1 MNGRP
6 RGSGLARLVRPSM
19 RLYFVVILLFTVAA
33 LALRYWYLAI
43 GEAAVV
49 LLLFFYTRLMSRR
62 QKKKALRYVESSVHS
77 SEDGS
82 TSALINMPMPMVIFH
97 LKDQNVLWVNE
108 LLLKLTGEREHTF
121 EYRVDELIG
130 DFSWDWLG
138 DGKTSSDQ
146 LAVIGEKK
154 YRVFGNLFRVDG
166 GIVSDDPWVMA
177 YLVDVTDYANT
188 AAEYAAS
195 RPAVAVLLLDNYEE
209 LLRNLDETEK
219 SRLLAMI
226 DQRIG
231 DWCAPAQGY
240 LCRFDR
246 DRYIFIFE
254 ERYMA
259 QFLEGRF
266 SVLDTVRRVQNAAGI
281 AATLSIGVGR
291 QGKTLA
297 DGYRFAMLGVEM
309 ATSRGGDQA
318 VVNSNMNYS
327 FYGGNTVAVDRATK
341 VKSRVMANAMGDLMD
356 EAGNI
361 LVMGHRNGDLDCI
374 GAAAGIVCIARKR
387 GKNARIVVDPE
398 QNMAGQ
404 LIRELRQQPLYRD
417 AFVSESEAQ
426 AYADSRTLLV
436 VVDTNRPDQVE
447 AESLLQSCG
456 KVAVVDHHR
465 RAADY
470 IVNANLNFHEP
481 YASSA
486 AELVTELLQYMVEP
500 KDILKIEAE
509 AVLAGIV
516 LDTKNFT
523 MRTGSRTFEA
533 AAFLRRSGS
542 DTTEVKKLFQN
553 GLENTVARYDIIRK
567 AEIYRDVVAIAACG
581 DNRDRVV
588 ASQAAD
594 ELINITGIDA
604 SFVLYGAGEGINIS
618 GRSLDQINVQVI
630 LEKLGG
636 GGNRNTAGAQIRGKS
651 LEEVE
656 AELKAAIDEFLE
668 NDMRSEGNT

>member
-1 MNGRP
+1 MSGKP
-6 RGSGLARLVRPSM
+6 RGAGLARLVRPSM
-19 RLYFVVILLFTVAA
+19 RLYFLVILVFTAA
-33 LALRYWYLAI
+33 AIALRYWYLAI
-43 GEAAVV
+43 GELAVV
-49 LLLFFYTRLMSRR
+49 LLLLFYTRLMSRR
-62 QKKKALRYVESSVHS
+62 QKKRALRYVESSVHD

-82 TSALINMPMPMVIFH
+82 TSALINMPLPMVIFH
-97 LKDQNVLWVNE
+97 LRDQNVLWVNE
-108 LLLKLTGEREHTF
+108 TLLKLTGEREHTF

-130 DFSWDWLG
+130 DFSWDWLAE
-138 DGKTSSDQ
+138 GKTSSDQ

-154 YRVFGNLFRVDG
+154 YRVFGNLFRVSG
-166 GIVSDDPWVMA
+166 NKSDDPWVMV
-177 YLVDVTDYANT
+177 YLVDVTDYADT

-195 RPAVAVLLLDNYEE
+195 RPVVAVLLLDNYEE

-226 DQRIG
+226 DHRIG
-231 DWCAPAQGY
+231 EWSAPARGY

-246 DRYIFIFE
+246 DRYVFIFD
-254 ERYMA
+254 ERYMPMY
-259 QFLEGRF
+259 LENRF
-266 SVLDTVRRVQNAAGI
+266 SILDAVRRVQNAAGI

-291 QGKTLA
+291 EAETLA
-297 DGYRFAMLGVEM
+297 DGYRFAMLGVDM

-341 VKSRVMANAMGDLMD
+341 VKSRVMASAMGDLMV

-361 LVMGHRNGDLDCI
+361 LVMGHRNADLDCI

-387 GKNARIVVDPE
+387 GRTARIVVDPE
-398 QNMAGQ
+398 QNMAKQ
-404 LIRELRQQPLYRD
+404 LIRQLKQQPLYRE
-417 AFVSESEAQ
+417 AFVSESEALSM
-426 AYADSRTLLV
+426 ADSRTLLV

-447 AESLLQSCG
+447 AESLLQICG

-553 GLENTVARYDIIRK
+553 DLQSTVARYDIIRK
-567 AEIYRDVVAIAACG
+567 AEIYRDTVAIAACG
-581 DNRDRVV
+581 ENRDRVV

-594 ELINITGIDA
+594 ELINLAGIDA
-604 SFVLYGAGEGINIS
+604 SFVLYGGEDGVNIS
-618 GRSLDQINVQVI
+618 GRSLEQINVQVI

-656 AELKAAIDEFLE
+656 AELKTAIDEFLE
-668 NDMRSEGNT
+668 NDKRTEGNT

>member
-1 MNGRP
+1 
-6 RGSGLARLVRPSM
+6 M
-19 RLYFVVILLFTVAA
+19 RMYFVVILLFTAA
-33 LALRYWYLAI
+33 AVALRYWYLAI
-43 GEAAVV
+43 GELAVV
-49 LLLFFYTRLMSRR
+49 LLLLFYTRLMSRR
-62 QKKKALRYVESSVHS
+62 QRKTALRYVESSVHDS
-77 SEDGS
+77 ADGS
-82 TSALINMPMPMVIFH
+82 TSALLHMPLPMVIFH
-97 LKDQNVLWVNE
+97 IKDQNVLWVNE

-138 DGKTSSDQ
+138 EGKTCSDK
-146 LAVIGEKK
+146 LAVIAEKK
-154 YRVFGNLFRVDG
+154 YRVFGNLFRAD
-166 GIVSDDPWVMA
+166 SDRSGDPWAMA
-177 YLVDVTDYANT
+177 YLVDVTDYADT
-188 AAEYAAS
+188 AAEYEAS
-195 RPAVAVLLLDNYEE
+195 RPVVTVLLLDNYEE

-219 SRLLAMI
+219 SRILAMI
-226 DQRIG
+226 DHRIG
-231 DWCAPAQGY
+231 EWSAPAQGY

-246 DRYIFIFE
+246 DRYVFIFE
-254 ERYMA
+254 ERYMPM
-259 QFLEGRF
+259 FLEGRF

-291 QGKTLA
+291 EGSTLA
-297 DGYRFAMLGVEM
+297 EGYRFAMLGVEM

-318 VVNSNMNYS
+318 VVNANMNYS

-341 VKSRVMANAMGDLMD
+341 VKSRVMASAMGDLMD

-361 LVMGHRNGDLDCI
+361 LVMGHRNADLDCI

-387 GKNARIVVDPE
+387 GKSARIVVDPE

-404 LIRELRQQPLYRD
+404 LIRQLQQQPLYRE

-553 GLENTVARYDIIRK
+553 ALESTVARYDIIRK
-567 AEIYRDVVAIAACG
+567 AEIYREVVAIAACG
-581 DNRDRVV
+581 ESRDRVV

-604 SFVLYGAGEGINIS
+604 SFVLYGGEDGVNIS
-618 GRSLDQINVQVI
+618 GRSLEEINVQVI

-636 GGNRNTAGAQIRGKS
+636 GGNRNTAGAQIKGKS
-651 LEEVE
+651 LDEVE

>member
-1 MNGRP
+1 MSGKP
-6 RGSGLARLVRPSM
+6 RGAGLARLVRPSM
-19 RLYFVVILLFTVAA
+19 RLYFLVILVFTAA
-33 LALRYWYLAI
+33 AIALRYWYLAI
-43 GEAAVV
+43 GELAVV
-49 LLLFFYTRLMSRR
+49 LLLLFYTRLMSRR
-62 QKKKALRYVESSVHS
+62 QKKRALRYVESSVHD

-82 TSALINMPMPMVIFH
+82 TSALINMPLPMVIFH
-97 LKDQNVLWVNE
+97 LRDQNVLWVNE
-108 LLLKLTGEREHTF
+108 TLLKLTGEREHTF

-130 DFSWDWLG
+130 DFSWDWLAE
-138 DGKTSSDQ
+138 GKTSSDQ

-154 YRVFGNLFRVDG
+154 YRVFGNLFRVSG
-166 GIVSDDPWVMA
+166 NKSDDPWGMV
-177 YLVDVTDYANT
+177 YLVDVTDYADT

-195 RPAVAVLLLDNYEE
+195 RPVVAVLLLDNYEE

-226 DQRIG
+226 DHRIG
-231 DWCAPAQGY
+231 EWSAPARGY

-246 DRYIFIFE
+246 DRYVFIFE
-254 ERYMA
+254 ERYMPLY
-259 QFLEGRF
+259 LENRF
-266 SVLDTVRRVQNAAGI
+266 SILDAVRRVQNAAGI

-291 QGKTLA
+291 EAETLA
-297 DGYRFAMLGVEM
+297 DGYRFAMLGVDM

-341 VKSRVMANAMGDLMD
+341 VKSRVMASAMGDLMV

-361 LVMGHRNGDLDCI
+361 LVMGHRNADLDCI

-387 GKNARIVVDPE
+387 GRTARIVVDPE
-398 QNMAGQ
+398 QNMAKQ
-404 LIRELRQQPLYRD
+404 LIRQLKQQPLYRE
-417 AFVSESEAQ
+417 AFVSESEALSM
-426 AYADSRTLLV
+426 ADSRTLLV

-447 AESLLQSCG
+447 AESLLQICG

-553 GLENTVARYDIIRK
+553 DLQSTVARYDIIRK
-567 AEIYRDVVAIAACG
+567 AEIYRDTVAIAVCG
-581 DNRDRVV
+581 ENRDRVV

-594 ELINITGIDA
+594 ELINLAGIDA
-604 SFVLYGAGEGINIS
+604 SFVLYGGEDGVNIS
-618 GRSLDQINVQVI
+618 GRSLEQINVQVI

-636 GGNRNTAGAQIRGKS
+636 GGNRNTAGAQIRGRS

-656 AELKAAIDEFLE
+656 AELKTAIDEFLE
-668 NDMRSEGNT
+668 NDK

>member
-1 MNGRP
+1 MSGKP
-6 RGSGLARLVRPSM
+6 RGAGLARLVRPSM
-19 RLYFVVILLFTVAA
+19 RLYFLVILVFTAA
-33 LALRYWYLAI
+33 AIALRYWYLAI
-43 GEAAVV
+43 GELAVV
-49 LLLFFYTRLMSRR
+49 LLLLFYTRLMSRR
-62 QKKKALRYVESSVHS
+62 QKKRALRYVESSVHD

-82 TSALINMPMPMVIFH
+82 TSALINMPLPMVIFH
-97 LKDQNVLWVNE
+97 LRDQNVLWVNE
-108 LLLKLTGEREHTF
+108 TLLKLTGEREHTF

-130 DFSWDWLG
+130 DFSWDWLAE
-138 DGKTSSDQ
+138 GKTSSDQ

-154 YRVFGNLFRVDG
+154 YRVFGNLFRVSG
-166 GIVSDDPWVMA
+166 NKSDDPWGMV
-177 YLVDVTDYANT
+177 YLVDVTDYADT

-195 RPAVAVLLLDNYEE
+195 RPVVAVLLLDNYEE

-226 DQRIG
+226 DHRIG
-231 DWCAPAQGY
+231 EWSAPARGY

-246 DRYIFIFE
+246 DRYVFIFE
-254 ERYMA
+254 ERYMPLY
-259 QFLEGRF
+259 LENRF
-266 SVLDTVRRVQNAAGI
+266 SILDAVRRVQNAAGI

-291 QGKTLA
+291 EAETLA
-297 DGYRFAMLGVEM
+297 DGYRFAMLGVDM

-341 VKSRVMANAMGDLMD
+341 VKSRVMASAMGDLMV

-361 LVMGHRNGDLDCI
+361 LVMGHRNADLDCI

-387 GKNARIVVDPE
+387 GRTARIVVDPE
-398 QNMAGQ
+398 QNMAKQ
-404 LIRELRQQPLYRD
+404 LIRQLKQQPLYRE
-417 AFVSESEAQ
+417 AFVSESEALSM
-426 AYADSRTLLV
+426 ADSRTLLV

-447 AESLLQSCG
+447 AESLLQICG

-470 IVNANLNFHEP
+470 IANANLNFHEP

-553 GLENTVARYDIIRK
+553 DLQSTVARYDIIRK
-567 AEIYRDVVAIAACG
+567 AEIYRDTVAIAVCG
-581 DNRDRVV
+581 ENRDRVV

-594 ELINITGIDA
+594 ELINLAGIDA
-604 SFVLYGAGEGINIS
+604 SFVLYGGEDGVNIS
-618 GRSLDQINVQVI
+618 GRSLEQINVQVI

-636 GGNRNTAGAQIRGKS
+636 GGNRNTAGAQIRGRS

-656 AELKAAIDEFLE
+656 AELKTAIDEFLE
-668 NDMRSEGNT
+668 NDKRTEGNT

>member
-1 MNGRP
+1 MSGKP
-6 RGSGLARLVRPSM
+6 RGAGLARLVRPSM
-19 RLYFVVILLFTVAA
+19 RLYFLVILVFTAA
-33 LALRYWYLAI
+33 AIALRYWYLAI
-43 GEAAVV
+43 GELAVV
-49 LLLFFYTRLMSRR
+49 LLLLFYTRLMSRR
-62 QKKKALRYVESSVHS
+62 QKKRALRYVESSVHD

-82 TSALINMPMPMVIFH
+82 TSALINMPLPMVIFH
-97 LKDQNVLWVNE
+97 LRDQNVLWVNE
-108 LLLKLTGEREHTF
+108 TLLKLTGEREHTF

-130 DFSWDWLG
+130 DFSWDWLAE
-138 DGKTSSDQ
+138 GKTSSDQ

-154 YRVFGNLFRVDG
+154 YRVFGNLFRVSG
-166 GIVSDDPWVMA
+166 NKSDDPWGMV
-177 YLVDVTDYANT
+177 YLVDATDYADT

-195 RPAVAVLLLDNYEE
+195 RPVVAVLLLDNYEE

-226 DQRIG
+226 DHRIG
-231 DWCAPAQGY
+231 EWSAPARGY

-246 DRYIFIFE
+246 DRYVFIFE
-254 ERYMA
+254 ERYMPLY
-259 QFLEGRF
+259 LENRF
-266 SVLDTVRRVQNAAGI
+266 SILDAVRRVQNAAGI

-291 QGKTLA
+291 EAETLA
-297 DGYRFAMLGVEM
+297 DGYRFAMLGVDM

-341 VKSRVMANAMGDLMD
+341 VKSRVMASAMGDLMV

-361 LVMGHRNGDLDCI
+361 LVMGHRNADRDCI

-387 GKNARIVVDPE
+387 GRTARIVVDPE
-398 QNMAGQ
+398 QNMAKQ
-404 LIRELRQQPLYRD
+404 LIRQLKQQPLYRE
-417 AFVSESEAQ
+417 AFVSESEALSM
-426 AYADSRTLLV
+426 ADSRTLLV

-447 AESLLQSCG
+447 AESLLQICG

-553 GLENTVARYDIIRK
+553 DLQSTVARYDIIRK
-567 AEIYRDVVAIAACG
+567 AEIYRDTVAIAVCG
-581 DNRDRVV
+581 ENRDRVV

-594 ELINITGIDA
+594 ELINLAGIDA
-604 SFVLYGAGEGINIS
+604 SFVLYGGEDGVNIS
-618 GRSLDQINVQVI
+618 GRSLEQINVQVI

-636 GGNRNTAGAQIRGKS
+636 GGNRNTAGAQIRGRS

-656 AELKAAIDEFLE
+656 AELKTAIDEFLE
-668 NDMRSEGNT
+668 NDK

>member
-1 MNGRP
+1 MSGKP
-6 RGSGLARLVRPSM
+6 RGAGLARLVRPSM
-19 RLYFVVILLFTVAA
+19 RLYFLVILVFTAA
-33 LALRYWYLAI
+33 AIALRYWYLAI
-43 GEAAVV
+43 GELAVV
-49 LLLFFYTRLMSRR
+49 LLLLFYTRLMSRR
-62 QKKKALRYVESSVHS
+62 QKKRALRYVESSVHD

-82 TSALINMPMPMVIFH
+82 TSALINMPLPMVIFH
-97 LKDQNVLWVNE
+97 LRDQNVLWVNE
-108 LLLKLTGEREHTF
+108 TLLKLTGEREHTF

-130 DFSWDWLG
+130 DFSWDWLAE
-138 DGKTSSDQ
+138 GKTSSDQ

-154 YRVFGNLFRVDG
+154 YRVFGNLFRVSG
-166 GIVSDDPWVMA
+166 NKSDDPWVMV
-177 YLVDVTDYANT
+177 YLVDVTDYADT

-195 RPAVAVLLLDNYEE
+195 RPVVAVLLLDNYEE

-226 DQRIG
+226 DHRIG
-231 DWCAPAQGY
+231 EWSAPARGY

-246 DRYIFIFE
+246 DRYVFIFE
-254 ERYMA
+254 ERYMPLY
-259 QFLEGRF
+259 LENRF
-266 SVLDTVRRVQNAAGI
+266 SILDAVRRVQNAAGI

-291 QGKTLA
+291 EAETLA
-297 DGYRFAMLGVEM
+297 DGYRFAMLGVDM

-341 VKSRVMANAMGDLMD
+341 VKSRVMASAMGDLMV

-361 LVMGHRNGDLDCI
+361 LVMGHRNADLDCI

-387 GKNARIVVDPE
+387 GRTARIVVDPE
-398 QNMAGQ
+398 QNMAKQ
-404 LIRELRQQPLYRD
+404 LIRQLKQQPLYRE
-417 AFVSESEAQ
+417 AFVSESEALSM
-426 AYADSRTLLV
+426 ADSRTLLV

-447 AESLLQSCG
+447 AESLLQICG

-553 GLENTVARYDIIRK
+553 DLQSTVARYDIIRK
-567 AEIYRDVVAIAACG
+567 AEIYRDTVAIAACG
-581 DNRDRVV
+581 ENRDRVV

-594 ELINITGIDA
+594 ELINLAGIDA
-604 SFVLYGAGEGINIS
+604 SFVLYGGEDGVNIS
-618 GRSLDQINVQVI
+618 GRSLEQINVQVI

-656 AELKAAIDEFLE
+656 AELKTAIDEFLE
-668 NDMRSEGNT
+668 NDKRTEGNT

>member
-1 MNGRP
+1 MSGKP
-6 RGSGLARLVRPSM
+6 RGAGLARLVRPSM
-19 RLYFVVILLFTVAA
+19 RLYFLVILVFTAA
-33 LALRYWYLAI
+33 AIALRYWYLAI
-43 GEAAVV
+43 GELAVV
-49 LLLFFYTRLMSRR
+49 LLLLFYTRLMSRR
-62 QKKKALRYVESSVHS
+62 QKKRALRYVESSVHD

-82 TSALINMPMPMVIFH
+82 TSALINMPLPMVIFH
-97 LKDQNVLWVNE
+97 LRDQNVLWVNE
-108 LLLKLTGEREHTF
+108 TLLKLTGEREHTF

-130 DFSWDWLG
+130 DFSWDWLAE
-138 DGKTSSDQ
+138 GKTSSDQ

-154 YRVFGNLFRVDG
+154 YRVFGNLFRVSG
-166 GIVSDDPWVMA
+166 NKSDDPWGMV
-177 YLVDVTDYANT
+177 YLVDVTDYADT

-195 RPAVAVLLLDNYEE
+195 RPVVAVLLLDNYEE

-226 DQRIG
+226 DHQIG
-231 DWCAPAQGY
+231 EWSAPARGY

-246 DRYIFIFE
+246 DRYVFIFE
-254 ERYMA
+254 ERYMPLY
-259 QFLEGRF
+259 LENRF
-266 SVLDTVRRVQNAAGI
+266 SILDAVRRVQNAAGI

-291 QGKTLA
+291 EAETLA
-297 DGYRFAMLGVEM
+297 DGYRFAMLGVDM

-341 VKSRVMANAMGDLMD
+341 VKSRVMASAMGDLMV

-361 LVMGHRNGDLDCI
+361 LVMGHRNADLDCI

-387 GKNARIVVDPE
+387 GRTARIVVDPE
-398 QNMAGQ
+398 QNMAKQ
-404 LIRELRQQPLYRD
+404 LIRQLKQQPLYRE
-417 AFVSESEAQ
+417 AFVSESEALSM
-426 AYADSRTLLV
+426 ADSRTLLV

-447 AESLLQSCG
+447 AESLLQICG

-553 GLENTVARYDIIRK
+553 DLQSTVARYDIIRK
-567 AEIYRDVVAIAACG
+567 AEIYRDTVAIAVCG
-581 DNRDRVV
+581 ENRDRVV

-594 ELINITGIDA
+594 ELINLAGIDA
-604 SFVLYGAGEGINIS
+604 SFVLYGGEDGVNIS
-618 GRSLDQINVQVI
+618 GRSLEQINVQVI

-636 GGNRNTAGAQIRGKS
+636 GGNRNTAGAQIRGRS

-656 AELKAAIDEFLE
+656 AELKTAIDEFLE
-668 NDMRSEGNT
+668 NDKRTEGNT

>member
-1 MNGRP
+1 MKGKP
-6 RGSGLARLVRPSM
+6 GGKGIARLVRPSM
-19 RLYFVVILLFTVAA
+19 RLYFLVILVFTAA
-33 LALRYWYLAI
+33 AIALRYWYLAI
-43 GEAAVV
+43 GELAVV
-49 LLLFFYTRLMSRR
+49 LLLLFYTRLMSRR
-62 QKKKALRYVESSVHS
+62 QKKRALRYVESSVHD

-82 TSALINMPMPMVIFH
+82 TSALINMPLPMVIFH
-97 LKDQNVLWVNE
+97 LRDQNVLWVNE
-108 LLLKLTGEREHTF
+108 TLLKLTGEREHTF

-130 DFSWDWLG
+130 DFSWDWLAE
-138 DGKTSSDQ
+138 GKTNSDQ

-154 YRVFGNLFRVDG
+154 YRVFGNLFRVSG
-166 GIVSDDPWVMA
+166 NKSDDPWGMV
-177 YLVDVTDYANT
+177 YLVDVTDYADT

-195 RPAVAVLLLDNYEE
+195 RPVVAVLLLDNYEE

-226 DQRIG
+226 DHRIG
-231 DWCAPAQGY
+231 EWSAPAKGY

-246 DRYIFIFE
+246 DRYVFIFE
-254 ERYMA
+254 ERYMPLY
-259 QFLEGRF
+259 LENRF
-266 SVLDTVRRVQNAAGI
+266 SILDAVRRVQNAAGI

-291 QGKTLA
+291 EAETLA
-297 DGYRFAMLGVEM
+297 DGYRFAMLGVDM

-341 VKSRVMANAMGDLMD
+341 VKSRVMASAMGDLMV

-361 LVMGHRNGDLDCI
+361 LVMGHRNADLDCI

-387 GKNARIVVDPE
+387 GKNARIVVNPE

-404 LIRELRQQPLYRD
+404 LIRQLQQQPLYRE
-417 AFVSESEAQ
+417 AFVSESEALTM
-426 AYADSRTLLV
+426 ADSRTLLV

-500 KDILKIEAE
+500 KDILKVEAE

-553 GLENTVARYDIIRK
+553 DLESTVARYDIIRK
-567 AEIYRDVVAIAACG
+567 AEIYRGVVAIAACVEQ
-581 DNRDRVV
+581 RDRVV

-594 ELINITGIDA
+594 ELINLAGIDA
-604 SFVLYGAGEGINIS
+604 SFVLYGGEDGVNIS

-636 GGNRNTAGAQIRGKS
+636 GGNRNTAGAQIKGRS
-651 LEEVE
+651 LDEVE
-656 AELKAAIDEFLE
+656 AGLKAAIDEFLE
-668 NDMRSEGNT
+668 NDRRTEGNT

>member
-1 MNGRP
+1 MSGKP
-6 RGSGLARLVRPSM
+6 RGAGLARLVRPSM
-19 RLYFVVILLFTVAA
+19 RLYFLVILVFTAA
-33 LALRYWYLAI
+33 AIALRYWYLAI
-43 GEAAVV
+43 GELAVV
-49 LLLFFYTRLMSRR
+49 LLLLFYTRLMSRR
-62 QKKKALRYVESSVHS
+62 QKKRALRYVESSVHD

-82 TSALINMPMPMVIFH
+82 TSALINMPLPMVIFH
-97 LKDQNVLWVNE
+97 LRDQNVLWVNE
-108 LLLKLTGEREHTF
+108 TLLKLTGEREHTF

-130 DFSWDWLG
+130 DFSWDWLAE
-138 DGKTSSDQ
+138 GKTSSDQ

-154 YRVFGNLFRVDG
+154 YRVFGNLFRVSG
-166 GIVSDDPWVMA
+166 NKSDDPWGMV
-177 YLVDVTDYANT
+177 YLVDVTDYADT

-195 RPAVAVLLLDNYEE
+195 RPVVAVLLLDNYEE

-226 DQRIG
+226 DHRIG
-231 DWCAPAQGY
+231 EWSAPARGY

-246 DRYIFIFE
+246 DRYVFIFE
-254 ERYMA
+254 ERYMPMY
-259 QFLEGRF
+259 LENRF
-266 SVLDTVRRVQNAAGI
+266 SILDAVRRVQNAAGI

-291 QGKTLA
+291 EAETLA
-297 DGYRFAMLGVEM
+297 DGYRFAMLGVDM

-341 VKSRVMANAMGDLMD
+341 VKSRVMASAMGDLMV

-361 LVMGHRNGDLDCI
+361 LVMGHRNADLDCI

-387 GKNARIVVDPE
+387 GRTARIVVDPE
-398 QNMAGQ
+398 QNMAKQ
-404 LIRELRQQPLYRD
+404 LIRQLKQQPLYRE
-417 AFVSESEAQ
+417 AFVSESEALSM
-426 AYADSRTLLV
+426 ADSRTLLV

-447 AESLLQSCG
+447 AESLLQICG

-553 GLENTVARYDIIRK
+553 DLQSTVARYDIIRK
-567 AEIYRDVVAIAACG
+567 AEIYRDKVAIAACG
-581 DNRDRVV
+581 ENRDRVV

-594 ELINITGIDA
+594 ELINLAGIDA
-604 SFVLYGAGEGINIS
+604 SFVLYGGEDGVNIS
-618 GRSLDQINVQVI
+618 GRSLEQINVQVI

-656 AELKAAIDEFLE
+656 AELKTAIDEFLE
-668 NDMRSEGNT
+668 NDKRTEGNT

>member
-1 MNGRP
+1 MSGKP
-6 RGSGLARLVRPSM
+6 RGAGLARLVRPSM
-19 RLYFVVILLFTVAA
+19 RLYFLVILVFTAA
-33 LALRYWYLAI
+33 AIALRYWYLAI
-43 GEAAVV
+43 GELAVV
-49 LLLFFYTRLMSRR
+49 LLLLFYTRLMSRR
-62 QKKKALRYVESSVHS
+62 QKKRALRYVESSVHD

-82 TSALINMPMPMVIFH
+82 TSALINMPLPMVIFH
-97 LKDQNVLWVNE
+97 LRDQNVLWVNE
-108 LLLKLTGEREHTF
+108 TLLKLTGEREHTF

-130 DFSWDWLG
+130 DFSWDWLAE
-138 DGKTSSDQ
+138 GKTSSDQ

-154 YRVFGNLFRVDG
+154 YRVFGNLFRVSG
-166 GIVSDDPWVMA
+166 NKSDDPWGMV
-177 YLVDVTDYANT
+177 YLVDVTDYADT

-195 RPAVAVLLLDNYEE
+195 RPVVAVLLLDNYEE

-226 DQRIG
+226 DHRIG
-231 DWCAPAQGY
+231 EWSAPARGY

-246 DRYIFIFE
+246 DRYVFIFE
-254 ERYMA
+254 ERYMPMY
-259 QFLEGRF
+259 LENRF
-266 SVLDTVRRVQNAAGI
+266 SILDAVRRVQNAAGI

-291 QGKTLA
+291 EAETLA
-297 DGYRFAMLGVEM
+297 DGYRFAMLGVDM

-341 VKSRVMANAMGDLMD
+341 VKSRVMASAMGDLMV

-361 LVMGHRNGDLDCI
+361 LVMGHRNADLDCI

-387 GKNARIVVDPE
+387 GRTARIVVDPE
-398 QNMAGQ
+398 QNMAKQ
-404 LIRELRQQPLYRD
+404 LIRQLKQQPLYRE
-417 AFVSESEAQ
+417 AFVSESEALSM
-426 AYADSRTLLV
+426 ADSRTLLV

-447 AESLLQSCG
+447 AESLLQICG

-553 GLENTVARYDIIRK
+553 DLQSTVARYDIIRK
-567 AEIYRDVVAIAACG
+567 AEIYRDTVAIAVCG
-581 DNRDRVV
+581 ENRDRVV

-594 ELINITGIDA
+594 ELINLAGIDA
-604 SFVLYGAGEGINIS
+604 SFVLYGGEDGVNIS
-618 GRSLDQINVQVI
+618 GRSLEQINVQVI

-656 AELKAAIDEFLE
+656 AELKTAIDEFLE
-668 NDMRSEGNT
+668 NDKRTEGNT

>member
-1 MNGRP
+1 MSGKP
-6 RGSGLARLVRPSM
+6 RGAGLARLVRPSM
-19 RLYFVVILLFTVAA
+19 RLYFLVILVFTAA
-33 LALRYWYLAI
+33 AIALRYWYLAI
-43 GEAAVV
+43 GELAVV
-49 LLLFFYTRLMSRR
+49 LLLLFYTRLMSRR
-62 QKKKALRYVESSVHS
+62 QKKRALRYVESSVHD

-82 TSALINMPMPMVIFH
+82 TSALINMPLPMVIFH
-97 LKDQNVLWVNE
+97 LRDQNVLWVNE
-108 LLLKLTGEREHTF
+108 TLLKLTGEREHTF

-130 DFSWDWLG
+130 DFSWDWLAE
-138 DGKTSSDQ
+138 GKTSSDQ

-154 YRVFGNLFRVDG
+154 YRVFGNLFRVSG
-166 GIVSDDPWVMA
+166 NKSDDPWGMV
-177 YLVDVTDYANT
+177 YLVDVTDYADT

-195 RPAVAVLLLDNYEE
+195 RPVVAVLLLDNYEE

-226 DQRIG
+226 DHRIG
-231 DWCAPAQGY
+231 EWSAPARGY

-246 DRYIFIFE
+246 DRYVFIFE
-254 ERYMA
+254 ERYMPMY
-259 QFLEGRF
+259 LENRF
-266 SVLDTVRRVQNAAGI
+266 SILDAVRRVQNAAGI

-291 QGKTLA
+291 EAETLA
-297 DGYRFAMLGVEM
+297 DGYRFAMLGVDM

-341 VKSRVMANAMGDLMD
+341 VKSRVMASAMGDLMV

-361 LVMGHRNGDLDCI
+361 LVMGHRNADLDCI

-387 GKNARIVVDPE
+387 GRTARIVADPE
-398 QNMAGQ
+398 QNMAKQ
-404 LIRELRQQPLYRD
+404 LIRQLKQQPLYRE
-417 AFVSESEAQ
+417 AFVSESEALSM
-426 AYADSRTLLV
+426 ADSRTLLV

-447 AESLLQSCG
+447 AESLLQICG

-553 GLENTVARYDIIRK
+553 DLQSTVARYDIIRK
-567 AEIYRDVVAIAACG
+567 AEIYRDKVAIAACG
-581 DNRDRVV
+581 ENRDRVV

-594 ELINITGIDA
+594 ELINLAGIDA
-604 SFVLYGAGEGINIS
+604 SFVLYGGEDGVNIS
-618 GRSLDQINVQVI
+618 GRSLEQINVQVI

-656 AELKAAIDEFLE
+656 AELKTAIDEFLE
-668 NDMRSEGNT
+668 NDKRTEGNT

>member
-1 MNGRP
+1 
-6 RGSGLARLVRPSM
+6 M
-19 RLYFVVILLFTVAA
+19 RMYFAVILIFIAAAFAMRRWSLAVGELAVA
-33 LALRYWYLAI
+33 L
-43 GEAAVV
+43 
-49 LLLFFYTRLMSRR
+49 LLLFYTRMMSRR
-62 QKKKALRYVESSVHS
+62 QRKKALRYVESSVHD

-82 TSALINMPMPMVIFH
+82 TSALINMPLPMVIFH
-97 LKDQNVLWVNE
+97 LRDQNVLWVNE

-130 DFSWDWLG
+130 DFSWDWLAE
-138 DGKTSSDQ
+138 GKTSAEQ

-154 YRVFGNLFRVDG
+154 YRVFGNLFRVG
-166 GIVSDDPWVMA
+166 GDRSDDPWGMV
-177 YLVDVTDYANT
+177 YLVDVTDYADT
-188 AAEYAAS
+188 AEEYAAS
-195 RPAVAVLLLDNYEE
+195 RPVVAVLLLDNYEE

-226 DQRIG
+226 DHRIG
-231 DWCAPAQGY
+231 EWSAPAKGY

-246 DRYIFIFE
+246 DRYVFIFE
-254 ERYMA
+254 ERYMPL
-259 QFLEGRF
+259 FLEGRF
-266 SVLDTVRRVQNAAGI
+266 SILDTVRKVQNAAGI

-291 QGKTLA
+291 EASTLA

-318 VVNSNMNYS
+318 VVNANMNYS

-341 VKSRVMANAMGDLMD
+341 VKSRVMASAMGDLMD

-361 LVMGHRNGDLDCI
+361 LVMGHRNADLDCL

-387 GKNARIVVDPE
+387 GKSARIVVDPV
-398 QNMAGQ
+398 QNMAAQ
-404 LIRELRQQPLYRD
+404 LIRQLQQQPLYRT
-417 AFVSESEAQ
+417 AFVSEGEALTL
-426 AYADSRTLLV
+426 ADSRTLLV

-553 GLENTVARYDIIRK
+553 DLQSTVARYDIIRK
-567 AEIYRDVVAIAACG
+567 AEISREVVAIAACG
-581 DNRDRVV
+581 ENRDRVV

-594 ELINITGIDA
+594 ELINLAGIDA
-604 SFVLYGAGEGINIS
+604 SFVLYGGEDGVNIS
-618 GRSLDQINVQVI
+618 GRSLEQINVQVI

-636 GGNRNTAGAQIRGKS
+636 GGNRNTAGAQIRGRS
-651 LEEVE
+651 LDEVE

-668 NDMRSEGNT
+668 NDMRTEGNT

>member
-1 MNGRP
+1 MNGKH
-6 RGSGLARLVRPSM
+6 RGAGFARLLRPSM
-19 RLYFVVILLFTVAA
+19 RLYFLVILIFIAA
-33 LALRYWYLAI
+33 AIALRYWYLAI
-43 GEAAVV
+43 GELAVA
-49 LLLFFYTRLMSRR
+49 LLLLFYTRLRSRR
-62 QKKKALRYVESSVHS
+62 QKRRVLRYVESSVHD
-77 SEDGS
+77 SEDSS

-97 LKDQNVLWVNE
+97 LKDGNVLWVNE

-121 EYRVDELIG
+121 EYRVEELIG
-130 DFSWDWLG
+130 EFSWDWLAE
-138 DGKTSSDQ
+138 GKTCSDQ

-154 YRVFGNLFRVDG
+154 YRVFGNLFRVSGDPA
-166 GIVSDDPWVMA
+166 DDPWGMV
-177 YLVDVTDYANT
+177 YLVDVTDYADT
-188 AAEYAAS
+188 AEEYEAS
-195 RPAVAVLLLDNYEE
+195 RPVMAVLLLDNYEE

-226 DQRIG
+226 DHRIG
-231 DWCAPAQGY
+231 EWSAPAHGY

-246 DRYIFIFE
+246 DRYVFIFE
-254 ERYMA
+254 ERYMPMY
-259 QFLEGRF
+259 LEGRF
-266 SVLDTVRRVQNAAGI
+266 SVLDAVRRVQNAAGI

-291 QGKTLA
+291 EGATLA
-297 DGYRFAMLGVEM
+297 DAYRFAMLGVDM

-318 VVNSNMNYS
+318 VVNTNMNYT

-341 VKSRVMANAMGDLMD
+341 VKSRVMASAMGDLMD
-356 EAGNI
+356 EASNI
-361 LVMGHRNGDLDCI
+361 LVMGHRNADLDCL

-398 QNMAGQ
+398 QNMAAQ
-404 LIRELRQQPLYRD
+404 LIRQLRQQPLYRE

-426 AYADSRTLLV
+426 VYADSRTLLV

-567 AEIYRDVVAIAACG
+567 AEIYREIVAIAACG
-581 DNRDRVV
+581 DTRDRVV

-604 SFVLYGAGEGINIS
+604 SFVLYGGEDGVNIS
-618 GRSLDQINVQVI
+618 GRSLEEINVQVI

-636 GGNRNTAGAQIRGKS
+636 GGNRNTAGAQIRGKT

-668 NDMRSEGNT
+668 NDRRTEGNT

>member
-1 MNGRP
+1 MKGKP
-6 RGSGLARLVRPSM
+6 GGKGIARLVRPSM
-19 RLYFVVILLFTVAA
+19 RLYFLVILVFTAA
-33 LALRYWYLAI
+33 AIALRYWYLAI
-43 GEAAVV
+43 GELAVV
-49 LLLFFYTRLMSRR
+49 LLLLFYTRLMSRR
-62 QKKKALRYVESSVHS
+62 QKKRALRYVESSVHD

-82 TSALINMPMPMVIFH
+82 TSALINMPLPMVIFH
-97 LKDQNVLWVNE
+97 LRDQNVLWVNE
-108 LLLKLTGEREHTF
+108 TLLKLTGEREHTF

-130 DFSWDWLG
+130 DFSWDWLAE
-138 DGKTSSDQ
+138 GKTSSDQ

-154 YRVFGNLFRVDG
+154 YRVFGNLFRVSG
-166 GIVSDDPWVMA
+166 NKSDDPWGMV
-177 YLVDVTDYANT
+177 YLVDVTDYADT

-195 RPAVAVLLLDNYEE
+195 RPVVAVLLLDNYEE

-226 DQRIG
+226 DHRIG
-231 DWCAPAQGY
+231 EWSAPAKGY

-246 DRYIFIFE
+246 DRYVFIFE
-254 ERYMA
+254 ERYMPLY
-259 QFLEGRF
+259 LENRF
-266 SVLDTVRRVQNAAGI
+266 SILDAVRRVQNAAGI

-291 QGKTLA
+291 EAETLA
-297 DGYRFAMLGVEM
+297 DGYRFAMLGVDM

-341 VKSRVMANAMGDLMD
+341 VKSRVMASAMGDLMV

-361 LVMGHRNGDLDCI
+361 LVMGHRNADLDCI

-387 GKNARIVVDPE
+387 GRTARIVVDPE
-398 QNMAGQ
+398 QNMAKQ
-404 LIRELRQQPLYRD
+404 LIRQLKQQPLYRE
-417 AFVSESEAQ
+417 AFVSESEALSM
-426 AYADSRTLLV
+426 ADSRTLLV

-447 AESLLQSCG
+447 AESLLQICG

-553 GLENTVARYDIIRK
+553 DLESTVARYDIIRK
-567 AEIYRDVVAIAACG
+567 AEIYRGVVAIAACVEQ
-581 DNRDRVV
+581 RDRVV

-594 ELINITGIDA
+594 ELINLAGIDA
-604 SFVLYGAGEGINIS
+604 SFVLYGGEDGVNIS

-636 GGNRNTAGAQIRGKS
+636 GGNRNTAGAQIKGRS
-651 LEEVE
+651 LDEVE
-656 AELKAAIDEFLE
+656 AGLKAAIDEFLE
-668 NDMRSEGNT
+668 NDRRTEGNT

>member
-1 MNGRP
+1 MSGKP
-6 RGSGLARLVRPSM
+6 RGAGLARLVRPSM
-19 RLYFVVILLFTVAA
+19 RLYFLVILVFTAA
-33 LALRYWYLAI
+33 AIALRYWYLAI
-43 GEAAVV
+43 GELAVV
-49 LLLFFYTRLMSRR
+49 LLLLFYTRLMSRR
-62 QKKKALRYVESSVHS
+62 QKKRALRYVESSVHD

-82 TSALINMPMPMVIFH
+82 TSALINMPLPMVIFH
-97 LKDQNVLWVNE
+97 LRDQNVLWVNE
-108 LLLKLTGEREHTF
+108 TLLKLTGEREHTF

-130 DFSWDWLG
+130 DFSWDWLAE
-138 DGKTSSDQ
+138 GKTSSDQ

-154 YRVFGNLFRVDG
+154 YRVFGNLFRVSG
-166 GIVSDDPWVMA
+166 NKSDDPWGMV
-177 YLVDVTDYANT
+177 YLVDVTDYADT

-195 RPAVAVLLLDNYEE
+195 RPVVAVLLLDNYEE

-226 DQRIG
+226 DHRIG
-231 DWCAPAQGY
+231 EWSAPARGY

-246 DRYIFIFE
+246 DRYVFIFE
-254 ERYMA
+254 ERYMPMY
-259 QFLEGRF
+259 LENRF
-266 SVLDTVRRVQNAAGI
+266 SILDAVRRVQNAAGI

-291 QGKTLA
+291 EAETLA
-297 DGYRFAMLGVEM
+297 DGYRFAMLGVDM

-341 VKSRVMANAMGDLMD
+341 VKSRVMASAMGDLMV

-361 LVMGHRNGDLDCI
+361 LVMGHRNADLDCI

-387 GKNARIVVDPE
+387 GRSARIVVDPE
-398 QNMAGQ
+398 QNMAKQ
-404 LIRELRQQPLYRD
+404 LIRQLKQQPLYRE
-417 AFVSESEAQ
+417 AFVSESEALSM
-426 AYADSRTLLV
+426 ADSRTLLV

-447 AESLLQSCG
+447 AESLLQICG

-553 GLENTVARYDIIRK
+553 DLQSTVARYDIIRK
-567 AEIYRDVVAIAACG
+567 AEIYRDKVAIAACG
-581 DNRDRVV
+581 ENRDRVV

-594 ELINITGIDA
+594 ELINLAGIDA
-604 SFVLYGAGEGINIS
+604 SFVLYGGEDGVNIS
-618 GRSLDQINVQVI
+618 GRSLEQINVQVI

-656 AELKAAIDEFLE
+656 AELKTAIDEFLE
-668 NDMRSEGNT
+668 NDKRTEGNT